1 MGKNY
6 REMNWVLLI
15 QLNTTSLLAD
25 SSKKRYKFPP
35 LGLLYISSILRL
47 HGYKVHIVDLLSFG
61 KNIVYLFRK
70 IEKLKERYG
79 TAPLIFGFTAFTEN
93 VSDAIIV
100 SRELKKTYPKSFI
113 LVGGAHA
120 KAAYEELL
128 KTGVVDIVSLVEG
141 EGHIVEI
148 VKYAEG
154 LILLD
159 EIRGIAYMKEGK
171 IKVNDRFLLQD
182 LDILPLPDFL
192 NIKYSNYRQVGM
204 LVTSRGCPG
213 RCVFCASRQFSGSK
227 YRASSARRVFAE
239 IFFLNFYFKIKSFGI
254 MDDTFTVL
262 KNRTKEFCELL
273 KKHMKEKIAYVIKS
287 RVNLLNEETLSYLK
301 ETNCGAIHIG
311 VESADNKVLKI
322 MKKGITIEK
331 SLDIIEKIASFGI
344 VPECSFII
352 GNPGDTPET
361 IYKTLFMVY
370 LLNKCFILY
379 PPAAVAVSTPYPGTE
394 LALNY
399 KNFEMN
405 IIVKDW
411 RRYDSLQPIFET
423 RDFSINFV
431 RETMWSFNRDPDSFV
446 NRIKREYPPLE
457 DFYNRIEKRIINAV
471 EKYMNALKE
480 KIGDVEAWVPLN
492 I

>member
-1 MGKNY
+1 M
-6 REMNWVLLI
+6 E
-15 QLNTTSLLAD
+15 LNTTSLLAE
-25 SSKKRYKFPP
+25 SSKERYKFPP

-61 KNIVYLFRK
+61 KNIFYLFKK
-70 IEKLKERYG
+70 IEKLKERYR
-79 TAPLIFGFTAFTEN
+79 TAPLMFGFTVFTEN

-100 SRELKKTYPKSFI
+100 SRELKKNYPKSFI
-113 LVGGAHA
+113 LFGGAHA

-141 EGHIVEI
+141 EGHIIEI

-159 EIRGIAYMKEGK
+159 EIRGIAYLKNGDIIVKE
-171 IKVNDRFLLQD
+171 RFFLSD
-182 LDILPLPDFL
+182 LDILPFPDYL
-192 NIKYSNYRQVGM
+192 NIKYSNYRQVGIM
-204 LVTSRGCPG
+204 VTSRGCPG
-213 RCVFCASRQFSGSK
+213 RCIFCASRQFSGSK
-227 YRASSARRVFAE
+227 YRAYSARRVFAE

-262 KNRTKEFCELL
+262 KNRTKEFCDFL

-287 RVNLLNEETLSYLK
+287 RVDLLNEETLSYLK

-311 VESADNKVLKI
+311 VESADNKVLEI

-361 IYKTLFMVY
+361 IYKTLIMVF
-370 LLNKCFILY
+370 LLNKYFVLY
-379 PPAAVAVSTPYPGTE
+379 PPAAVAVCTPYPGTE

-399 KNFEMN
+399 KNFELN

-411 RRYDSLQPIFET
+411 RRYDSIQPIFET

-431 RETMWSFNRDPDSFV
+431 RETMWSFNNNPDSFI
-446 NRIKREYPPLE
+446 NKIKREYPSLE
-457 DFYNRIEKRIINAV
+457 DFYNRIEKRIKNAV
-471 EKYMNALKE
+471 ERYMKALKE
-480 KIGDVEAWVPLN
+480 KIGDIKAWIPLN